1 MCGAATNINSCQT
14 IVDCKWVPDTCAS
27 LSSSS
32 NLGWQQATI
41 EDKNSTCSSDPGCQI
56 KTGTTHNKCT
66 LNTSINSSRICANE
80 TTMINCHTDYGWP
93 AESCKWYFTCEGKP
107 SNPSGNRQDP
117 YGGNCVPDTTI
128 PNTPTPPVGGGG
140 TPLPGSTPT
149 TPPQSATSCSCGVS
163 PFTGGTTDT
172 SDDNFC
178 HGYPSTR
185 NSCLETND
193 GPDGYCDLNSDGIVD
208 SMNEVIAG
216 HSGWT
221 LGAIEY
227 QVKCGTSG
235 PPADPTSTPPP
246 GATNT
251 PTPAPVDPT
260 GDMVHAC
267 SADQTLAPSYDLK
280 LENINPTAGF
290 QQANFQFCM
299 NPTRDTNHAY
309 IFVKFFEGKGQWV
322 SEQKAQKIVD
332 GVSVSVPVW
341 SCYSI
346 GRYTTIPGGGNAIY
360 HTVNKNTVLYFE
372 GITKTINEMVAFT
385 NQAIVDEKMS
395 PGTEYDAK
403 VVLITNSGVDVRV
416 NDQIVSRHGDDKG
429 HVQFHTGIGT
439 CAETGNGPTL
449 TPPLLSCSYVNVLL
463 PYTSNLG
470 RANNSITQEFEI
482 SGANSALPGIDVT
495 KPIKVGADWGWHGL
509 PVPNEYGPVLFPN
522 VSDNLAAGS
531 NHQSNETSNVVIKS
545 VNPEGTESELTAI
558 NCIDVG
564 EWRTPLNYT
573 PFSDGRIV
581 NYNFPGLGSGT
592 TNLKKVFRNS
602 GGNWYTC
609 PISTG
614 NTPLLSQLENTRP
627 QSEWREIALTPGISK
642 LKFIKNYTGGD
653 LSRGTHFT
661 RIWVSYCAIQ
671 ASPTNTLAP

>member
-1 MCGAATNINSCQT
+1 
-14 IVDCKWVPDTCAS
+14 
-27 LSSSS
+27 
-32 NLGWQQATI
+32 
-41 EDKNSTCSSDPGCQI
+41 
-56 KTGTTHNKCT
+56 
-66 LNTSINSSRICANE
+66 
-80 TTMINCHTDYGWP
+80 
-93 AESCKWYFTCEGKP
+93 
-107 SNPSGNRQDP
+107 
-117 YGGNCVPDTTI
+117 
-128 PNTPTPPVGGGG
+128 
-140 TPLPGSTPT
+140 
-149 TPPQSATSCSCGVS
+149 
-163 PFTGGTTDT
+163 
-172 SDDNFC
+172 
-178 HGYPSTR
+178 
-185 NSCLETND
+185 
-193 GPDGYCDLNSDGIVD
+193 
-208 SMNEVIAG
+208 MNEVIAG

-221 LGAIEY
+221 LGSIAY
-227 QVKCGTSG
+227 QEKCGTGG
-235 PPADPTSTPPP
+235 PPVVPTNTPPP

-251 PTPAPVDPT
+251 PVPPPVDPT
-260 GDMVHAC
+260 GNMVHAC

-299 NPTRDTNHAY
+299 NPSRDTNHAY

-322 SEQKAQKIVD
+322 SDQKVQKIVD
-332 GVSVSVPVW
+332 GVSVSVPIW
-341 SCYSI
+341 SCYSF

-360 HTVNKNTVLYFE
+360 HTINRNNVLMFGGKINASGALYNPTIGDMVN
-372 GITKTINEMVAFT
+372 FT
-385 NQAIVDEKMS
+385 NQAISENKMS
-395 PGTEYDAK
+395 QGTEYDAK
-403 VVLITNSGVDVRV
+403 VVLITSSGVDVRV

-439 CAETGNGPTL
+439 CAEIGNGPTL

-470 RANNSITQEFEI
+470 KANDSITQEFEL
-482 SGANSALPGIDVT
+482 SGANSDLPGIDIT

-509 PVPNEYGPVLFPN
+509 INEYGPVLFPN
-522 VSDNLAAGS
+522 VSDNLTAGPK
-531 NHQSNETSNVVIKS
+531 HQSNETSNVVIKS
-545 VNPEGTESELTAI
+545 VNPEGTESELSAI

-602 GGNWYTC
+602 GGDWYTC

-614 NTPLLSQLENTRP
+614 NTPLLSRTDNTRP
-627 QSEWREIALTPGISK
+627 QSEWREINLTPGISK

-671 ASPTNTLAP
+671 AGPTNTLAP